1 MCDDN
6 MSVAQPTLSAEQVGP
21 SDISNSLQNSR
32 FAYYLAQTLQVG
44 LQHPDDKR
52 KTASA
57 YQADQNAV
65 LVQEFRSRQMNIQ
78 HRHYPGQMNPPRKA
92 SSEYKRDLGALK
104 DNFEAKKALIEKMTK
119 MMFDM
124 IELSEEHA
132 FLCEV
137 PGWNNKTYSQLV
149 DVSRQAHP
157 YTHPHVS
164 QHLSLPAPGAQ
175 HLSLEDGMS
184 SLVVSKKGGNG
195 LHFDI

>member
-1 MCDDN
+1 MN
-6 MSVAQPTLSAEQVGP
+6 TMSVAQPNLSTEQVGP
-21 SDISNSLQNSR
+21 SDMSNSLHNSR

-78 HRHYPGQMNPPRKA
+78 HKHYPGQMNPPRKT
-92 SSEYKRDLGALK
+92 SSEYKRELGALK
-104 DNFEAKKALIEKMTK
+104 DNFEAKQKLVEKMTK

-124 IELSEEHA
+124 IDLSEEHA

-137 PGWNNKTYSQLV
+137 PGWNNRTYLQLV
-149 DVSRQAHP
+149 DASRQAHP
-157 YTHPHVS
+157 YHPPVT
-164 QHLSLPAPGAQ
+164 QHLSLPAPGARS
-175 HLSLEDGMS
+175 LSLEDGMS
-184 SLVVSKKGGNG
+184 ALVVSKGGG
-195 LHFDI
+195 SSMHFDV